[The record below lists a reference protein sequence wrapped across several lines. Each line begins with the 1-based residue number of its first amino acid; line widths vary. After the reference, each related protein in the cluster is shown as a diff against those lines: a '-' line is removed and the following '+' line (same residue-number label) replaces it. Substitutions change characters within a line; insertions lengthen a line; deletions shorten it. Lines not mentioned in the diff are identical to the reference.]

1 MKKHYFS
8 LLIVLIN
15 SVLVAQTITF
25 SDAAFKTKL
34 LQSDANSTIARSL
47 SDDYFAIDV
56 NKNGQIEEAEALQ
69 VAHLDIQNASIT
81 SLSGIEKFTNLV
93 SLHCGNNEIVNLNVG
108 SLVKLTDLNCS
119 SNTINTLTLTG
130 ANSIQNLYCQSNKLT
145 SLSVN
150 NFTTLVTIDCSDNLI
165 ASVDFSSLI
174 NLETLFCNTN
184 AISSLNVDDLINLI
198 TLECDRNK
206 LSTLNLSKLDNI
218 TSLSCNFNQLSSLNV
233 SSLTELTSLNCTNN
247 LLTSLTVNGLTKL
260 SSLNCNQNKLTSVS
274 LNTLA
279 ALTFFNC
286 TNNNLQTLLLGGLAK
301 LRVLNFSNNQIT
313 FLDTLGLTNLQFLTA
328 TNNKLVTLDATN
340 QIGLQNLIISNNLLT
355 SLYLKNGSAE
365 SSLSISGNANL
376 SYICAD
382 ESDIETIQ
390 EEINN
395 NGYTNC
401 FVNSYCS
408 FVPGGNYYTIE
419 GKNKLDSNKNGCNAF
434 DNNFP
439 NLKMVITDDSSGTT
453 FISDSTGNYNYN
465 AKQGSY
471 TITPVLE
478 NPSYYNIS
486 PSSTTVVFPDVTS
499 PFLAP
504 FCITPKG
511 NLNDLEIILLPIE
524 NARSNFDC
532 TYRIVYKNKGTV
544 TRSGVVNLGF
554 SATDLSYVSANPSVS
569 SQSSSNL
576 IWNFTN
582 LLPQETRTIVVNLKV
597 KPSLADGYLLNF
609 VTTITNNTDETPN
622 DNRADLSQTV
632 VSAISL
638 NDKICLEGNAVS
650 PIKVGDYLHYIIRF
664 ENSGSDLISNIV
676 LKDLIDTS
684 KFDIETL
691 VPLSGSHPY
700 YTRIL
705 ANSAVEFILENIDLP
720 INTSSNKGYVAFKI
734 KTLPGLV
741 NGNELTNAAT
751 LYFDYQK
758 PLNTNI
764 ATTAI
769 QALEIQDPV
778 FSDFFTIYPNPV
790 KNNLNIMNRNQIQIG
805 SISIYNMLGQ
815 LVQTFVAIDSTS
827 ALDVSQLKAGFYAVK
842 INAEN
847 ASTTL
852 KFIKE

>member
-1 MKKHYFS
+1 MKKQYFS
-8 LLIVLIN
+8 LLILLIN

-25 SDAAFKTKL
+25 SDAAFKAKL
-34 LQSDANSTIARSL
+34 LQSDANSTIARNL
-47 SDDYFAIDV
+47 SGDDFAIDV
-56 NKNGQIEEAEALQ
+56 NKNGQIDEAEALQ
-69 VAHLDIQNASIT
+69 VAHLDIQNASIS

-145 SLSVN
+145 SLNVN
-150 NFTTLVTIDCSDNLI
+150 SFTSLVTIDCSDNVI

-174 NLETLFCNTN
+174 NLETLICKNN
-184 AISSLNVDDLINLI
+184 SISLLNVDDLINLI
-198 TLECDRNK
+198 TLECDRNR
-206 LSTLNLSKLDNI
+206 LSALNLSKLDNI

-247 LLTSLTVNGLTKL
+247 LLTSLTVTGLTKL
-260 SSLNCNQNKLTSVS
+260 SNLNCNRNKLNTLS
-274 LNTLA
+274 LNTLS

-286 TNNNLQTLLLGGLAK
+286 TNNNLQTLQLGGLAK
-301 LRVLNFSNNQIT
+301 LRVLDFSNNQIT
-313 FLDTLGLTNLQFLTA
+313 FLDTLGLTNLQFLYA
-328 TNNKLVTLDATN
+328 SNNKLVTLDATN
-340 QIGLQNLIISNNLLT
+340 QTGLQFLIISNNLLT
-355 SLYLKNGSAE
+355 SLYLKNGSFE

-408 FVPGGNYYTIE
+408 FVPGGYYYTIE
-419 GKNKLDSNKNGCNAF
+419 SKNKLDINKNGCNAF

-439 NLKMVITDDSSGTT
+439 NLKITITDDASSTT
-453 FISDSTGNYNYN
+453 FIQDATVNYNYST
-465 AKQGSY
+465 KEGTY
-471 TITPVLE
+471 TIKPELE
-478 NPSYYNIS
+478 NPSYYTIL
-486 PSSTTVVFPDVTS
+486 PSSTTVVFPDETS
-499 PFLAP
+499 PFSSP
-504 FCITPKG
+504 FCIAPNG
-511 NLNDLEIILLPIE
+511 NHTDLEIVLLPLD

-544 TRSGVVNLGF
+544 TQSGVINLGF

-569 SQSSSNL
+569 NQSSSNL
-576 IWNFTN
+576 NWNFTN
-582 LLPQETRTIVVNLKV
+582 LLPQETRTILVNLKV
-597 KPSLADGYLLNF
+597 KPSLANGYLLNF

-650 PIKVGDYLHYIIRF
+650 PIKVDDYLHYMIRF
-664 ENSGSDLISNIV
+664 ENSGSDLINNVV

-691 VPLSGSHPY
+691 VPLSGSHPF
-700 YTRIL
+700 YTKIS
-705 ANSAVEFILENIDLP
+705 ANSAVEFFLENINLP
-720 INTSSNKGYVAFKI
+720 INAGSNKGYVAFKI

-741 NGNELTNAAT
+741 NGNELTNSGT

-769 QALEIQDPV
+769 QALEIQDSV
-778 FSDFFTIYPNPV
+778 FLDFFTIYPNPV
-790 KNNLNIMNRNQIQIG
+790 KNNLNIMNKNQIQIG

-815 LVQTFVAIDSTS
+815 LVQTFVNIDNTS
-827 ALDVSQLKAGFYAVK
+827 ALDVSQLKAGVYVAK
-842 INAEN
+842 INSGN
-847 ASTTL
+847 ANTTL
-852 KFIKE
+852 RFIKE